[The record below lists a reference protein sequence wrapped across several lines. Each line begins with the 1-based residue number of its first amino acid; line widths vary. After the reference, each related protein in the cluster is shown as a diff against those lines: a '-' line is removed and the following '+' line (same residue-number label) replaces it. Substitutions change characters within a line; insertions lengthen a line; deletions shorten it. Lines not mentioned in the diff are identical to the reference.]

1 MCSVSL
7 YFHSSMKDSVCILYR
22 NFHICIEFLFQALEK
37 KIDECP
43 DEAEKEKYS
52 VIKVTAD
59 VS

>member
-1 MCSVSL
+1 
-7 YFHSSMKDSVCILYR
+7 MKDSVCILYR
-22 NFHICIEFLFQALEK
+22 NFYICIEFLFQALEK